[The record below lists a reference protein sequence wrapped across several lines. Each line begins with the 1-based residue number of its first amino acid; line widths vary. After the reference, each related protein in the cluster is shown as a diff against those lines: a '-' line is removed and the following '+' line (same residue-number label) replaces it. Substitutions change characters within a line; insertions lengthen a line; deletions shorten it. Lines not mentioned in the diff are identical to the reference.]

1 MNTSPRACFES
12 AKPDHWRNL
21 LWALATPDIAPEFS
35 LPWLPEQRRRQ
46 LHQFFSASETI
57 TRLQP
62 KLEANLQ
69 TLNSHRLGVYF
80 EQLWDFA
87 FTHHPDYT
95 LLARNLAVRSQ
106 EQTLGELDFVVRYLP
121 DNAVE
126 HWEVAVKFYL
136 QVDGHWVGPG
146 LRDRLDIKLAR
157 MRDHQLPIAQSQPAV
172 EALRHRAL
180 RLDRQWTLMPGRLFC
195 ALDNRPSGLA
205 GRHWWADAH
214 SFRSRIAP
222 STTYW
227 LLLPKPAWLANGSQ
241 HSFIF
246 PGAKSLPPSEGDLR
260 SMTLHGPACVA
271 GFDGTDEVSRGFIV
285 PDDWC
290 ERAQEISGQSSLLSH

>member
-1 MNTSPRACFES
+1 MNTSPPTGFES

-21 LWALATPDIAPEFS
+21 LWALATPDIAPEFP

-62 KLEANLQ
+62 KLAANLQ

-87 FTHHPDYT
+87 FTHHPDYI

-106 EQTLGELDFVVRYLP
+106 GQTLGELDFVVRYLP

-157 MRDHQLPIAQSQPAV
+157 MRDHQLPVAQSRPAV
-172 EALRHRAL
+172 EALRHREL
-180 RLDRQWTLMPGRLFC
+180 RLDRQWALMPGRLFTSLGDS
-195 ALDNRPSGLA
+195 AHGAQASRY
-205 GRHWWADAH
+205 WWATSELFLQ
-214 SFRSRIAP
+214 SFLSQP
-222 STTYW
+222 QHW
-227 LLLPKPAWLANGSQ
+227 LPLQKTSWLA
-241 HSFIF
+241 
-246 PGAKSLPPSEGDLR
+246 PVGADAGDGYSTVRLEKTVLPALLAR
-260 SMTLHGPACVA
+260 GPVCIAATTENA
-271 GFDGTDEVSRGFIV
+271 GEPEYLCRGFIV
-285 PDDWC
+285 PDDWYQ
-290 ERAQEISGQSSLLSH
+290 RALAHRAV